1 MIRTINLDGY
11 ITPTRLSAA
20 SKADEAPYILIT
32 KSIKPEGAN
41 AFLSLGATASEEV
54 RERLGD
60 TVGVLV
66 NPITCDL
73 ALVKGAHRKVSGQG
87 GRKRGVVSV
96 TFMRDKLRDRHGN
109 HVRYGYEGEW
119 AQDADGKPVY
129 ALTFTKPID

>member
-54 RERLGD
+54 PPIALIAYCTEAQHAG
-60 TVGVLV
+60 LV
-66 NPITCDL
+66 TYCKQHGINGFFKAT
-73 ALVKGAHRKVSGQG
+73 H
-87 GRKRGVVSV
+87 GRRIK
-96 TFMRDKLRDRHGN
+96 
-109 HVRYGYEGEW
+109 
-119 AQDADGKPVY
+119 
-129 ALTFTKPID
+129 IDFA